1 MPEAGEKRTIAVWIL
16 GQEYRIRSDAEE
28 STVQKAAAFVDETMT
43 MIRERTGAV
52 DSLNIAVLAALN
64 IANHLIALREKP
76 GAEHDTE
83 PISAEQVQDL
93 LELVQSVSSAELGK
107 GA

>member
-1 MPEAGEKRTIAVWIL
+1 MPEGGEKRTIAVWIM

-64 IANHLIALREKP
+64 IANHLIALRENLGDEQTIVP
-76 GAEHDTE
+76 VPT
-83 PISAEQVQDL
+83 EQVREL
-93 LELVQSVSSAELGK
+93 LELVESAASAGLGK
-107 GA
+107 SA